1 MRITVI
7 FLLTMSLGLVSFS
20 QDKSAY
26 RLYDTEG
33 TKVEYQKMI
42 AEISDADVIF
52 FGELHDNPIAHWLEY
67 EVTTDLFK
75 TSQKNLTLGAE
86 MFEADNQLLLD
97 EYLGLKYEAD
107 KFEAEV
113 KLWNNYKTDYKPLV
127 EFARENKL
135 SFIATNIPRRYASMV
150 SRGGLSV
157 LDSLTREAKAC
168 IAPLPITYD
177 PEVKCYKD
185 MMSMPGMP
193 GMGAKP
199 NENLPKAQAVKDATM
214 AHFIL
219 KNLEQGGTFIH
230 YNGSYHSDNHLG
242 IIYYLKL
249 YRPDIRVATITT
261 VLQSDT
267 DSVEEENKG
276 LADFIVVVPETMTR
290 TY

>member
-1 MRITVI
+1 
-7 FLLTMSLGLVSFS
+7 
-20 QDKSAY
+20 
-26 RLYDTEG
+26 
-33 TKVEYQKMI
+33 
-42 AEISDADVIF
+42 
-52 FGELHDNPIAHWLEY
+52 
-67 EVTTDLFK
+67 
-75 TSQKNLTLGAE
+75 
-86 MFEADNQLLLD
+86 
-97 EYLGLKYEAD
+97 
-107 KFEAEV
+107 
-113 KLWNNYKTDYKPLV
+113 
-127 EFARENKL
+127 
-135 SFIATNIPRRYASMV
+135 MV

-185 MMSMPGMP
+185 MMAMHAMP
-193 GMGAKP
+193 GMGTKP

-242 IIYYLKL
+242 IIYYLKM